1 MFLHNRSTSISIGTE
16 ITVESIRY
24 LGMSI
29 TGTASTFTLVFEA
42 SFNGIDYFPVMGR
55 CADDTTITFITETST
70 INKIVLFDVTTY
82 NKFRARI
89 TAINDGYLT
98 VESNEER

>member
-1 MFLHNRSTSISIGTE
+1 MKLHNQTTSPSNGAE
-16 ITVESIRY
+16 LTVESIRF
-24 LGMSI
+24 LGLSVA
-29 TGTASTFTLVFEA
+29 GTSTDFTIDFEA
-42 SFNGIDYFPVMGR
+42 SFNGIDFYPVMGR
-55 CADDTTITFITETST
+55 EADSTDITFIKTTST

-89 TAINDGYLT
+89 TAINNGYLT